1 MKKIAGDY
9 NIIPIAFQSVNH
21 QNKED
26 TLILNLLDCI
36 KNQTPANRNF
46 LKDNFIV
53 DAYFKDQEE
62 LKIAYDKDELEQ
74 QNIFLSLIDF
84 KIPKLC
90 LKLPKIVDNEKEYI
104 TNICYKKLEQLQLDN
119 SLYKDRLNYEI
130 EIIDKMGF
138 INYFLIVA
146 DYVNY
151 AKTRN
156 ILVGPGRG
164 SAGSSLVAFLLNITT
179 IDPLKYNLIFERFLN
194 PKRISMPDIDIDL
207 SIFIVMML

>member
-74 QNIFLSLIDF
+74 QNIFF
-84 KIPKLC
+84 KF
-90 LKLPKIVDNEKEYI
+90 N
-104 TNICYKKLEQLQLDN
+104 
-119 SLYKDRLNYEI
+119 
-130 EIIDKMGF
+130 
-138 INYFLIVA
+138 
-146 DYVNY
+146 
-151 AKTRN
+151 
-156 ILVGPGRG
+156 
-164 SAGSSLVAFLLNITT
+164 
-179 IDPLKYNLIFERFLN
+179 
-194 PKRISMPDIDIDL
+194 
-207 SIFIVMML
+207 